1 MTDEHATR
9 WRNRRRLI
17 LIFMAFF
24 VPTLL
29 AWLLV
34 LSGWR
39 PGEPTAQH
47 GVLVQPPVP
56 VTELALTRAAG
67 TELQPRMFDGRWS
80 MMLIVDGACG
90 NDCAYMLDRLF
101 RVYISLN
108 KDADRVQLL
117 LVLPQEA
124 PVPVNMPDGLPLLRL
139 PGSTIA
145 ELAEPE
151 SAAVHLVDPYG
162 FRMMYYQ
169 PPLDAEGLLK
179 DLRRLLRLSNE
190 DVERFVRTGADA
202 DG

>member
-1 MTDEHATR
+1 MTDEHAKR

-17 LIFMAFF
+17 LIFLAFF

-34 LSGWR
+34 LSDWR

-56 VTELALTRAAG
+56 VAELALLKASG
-67 TELQPRMFDGRWS
+67 NKLQPQAFEGRWS
-80 MMLIVDGACG
+80 IMLIVDGACA
-90 NDCAYMLDRLF
+90 DECVYMLDRLL

-108 KDADRVQLL
+108 KDAKRVQLL
-117 LVLPQEA
+117 LVQPQGA
-124 PVPVNMPDGLPLLRL
+124 PALTSLPDGLPLLHL
-139 PGSTIA
+139 GESALVGLTEPG
-145 ELAEPE
+145 

-190 DVERFVRTGADA
+190 DVERFVRTGVSGDE
-202 DG
+202 

>member
-56 VTELALTRAAG
+56 VAELALTRAAG

>member
-1 MTDEHATR
+1 VTDEHALR

-17 LIFMAFF
+17 LIFLAFF

-34 LSGWR
+34 LNGWR

-56 VTELALTRAAG
+56 VAELALVKDTGA
-67 TELQPRMFDGRWS
+67 ELQPKAFDGRWS
-80 MMLIVDGACG
+80 MMLVAGGTCG
-90 NDCAYMLDRLF
+90 DACAYMLDRLF

-108 KDADRVQLL
+108 KDVDRVQLL

-124 PVPVNMPDGLPLLRL
+124 PAPANMPDGLPLLRL
-139 PGSTIA
+139 PQPAIA
-145 ELAEPE
+145 GLADPE

-190 DVERFVRTGADA
+190 DVERFVRTGAGA
-202 DG
+202 DE

>member
-1 MTDEHATR
+1 MTDEHAIR

-17 LIFMAFF
+17 LIFLAFF

-56 VTELALTRAAG
+56 VAELALTRAAG

-124 PVPVNMPDGLPLLRL
+124 PVPDSLPDGLPLLRL
-139 PGSTIA
+139 PRSAIA